1 MKPIRKIL
9 VANRGEIALRVIRA
23 ARELDMKTVAVYST
37 ADADSLHVKFAD
49 EAVCIGPPSPSHSYL
64 SVPSIV
70 SAAEITAADAIH
82 PGYGFLSENA
92 EFADACARSGF
103 TFIGPPAP
111 MIRTM
116 GDKIAARRVMA
127 EAGLG
132 GVPGSDGPI
141 DGQAD
146 TAALAREIGFPLII
160 KAAAGGGGRGMKIVR
175 DPAEFEQALEIARRE
190 AKTAFANDA
199 VYVERFIERP
209 RHIEFQVVADAY
221 GKVVHLGER
230 ECSVQR
236 RYQKL
241 IEEAPSSALTPEKRA
256 EVGGRIVA
264 ALERIGY
271 QSVGTVELLMDEQG
285 ELYFMEMNTRIQVEH
300 PVTEVLVRSDL
311 VRLQIELAAGK
322 ALQFDQSDVRMD
334 GHAIE
339 CRINAEHP
347 ETFVPS
353 PGILSSF
360 HVPGGAGVRV
370 DSHVT
375 AGSIIP
381 PHYDSLLA
389 KLIVHDFDREHAI
402 RRMQTALREFVIEGI
417 HTNVRFHRR
426 LLALSEFTS
435 GNYDTT
441 IVRRML
447 EGGP

>member
-1 MKPIRKIL
+1 MKPIQKIL
-9 VANRGEIALRVIRA
+9 VANRGEIALRVMRA

-49 EAVCIGPPSPSHSYL
+49 EAVCIGPPSPTQSYL

-103 TFIGPPAP
+103 TFIGPPAEL
-111 MIRTM
+111 IRTM
-116 GDKIAARRVMA
+116 GDKITARRVMA

-132 GVPGSDGPI
+132 GLPGSDGPV
-141 DGQAD
+141 DGTAD
-146 TAALAREIGFPLII
+146 GAALAREIGFPLII

-175 DPAEFEQALEIARRE
+175 DPADFEQALEIARRE
-190 AKTAFANDA
+190 AKTAFASDA

-209 RHIEFQVVADAY
+209 RHIEFQVAADAY

-241 IEEAPSSALTPEKRA
+241 VEEAPSVALSPQKRA
-256 EVGGRIVA
+256 EVGAHIVA

-300 PVTEVLVRSDL
+300 PVTELLVRSDL

-322 ALQFDQSDVRMD
+322 ALDFDQNDVRME

-353 PGILSSF
+353 PGTLSSF
-360 HVPGGAGVRV
+360 HVPGGTGVRV

-375 AGSIIP
+375 AGSVVP

-389 KLIVHDFDREHAI
+389 KLIVHDIDREHAI
-402 RRMQTALREFVIEGI
+402 RRMRTALREFVVEGI

-426 LLALSEFTS
+426 LLEVPEFVS

-441 IVRRML
+441 IVKGML
-447 EGGP
+447 ESRT